1 MACNCENQNPPNNHK
16 ESLDRRSFMTRITLG
31 VGAFF
36 AAVLSF
42 PLVAAMLDPIIR
54 KKTEVWRSV
63 GKLTD
68 FKIGETKMV
77 TFENASTYEWS
88 GGIARSAAYVR
99 RKEDDSFLALS
110 INCAHLGCPVRWVEK
125 SEIFLCPCHGGV
137 YHKDGSWAAGPPP
150 RGMFDYEVRVHNN
163 NVQIKTQNIPITN
176 LTS

>member
-1 MACNCENQNPPNNHK
+1 MACNCENQNPPNNNK

-110 INCAHLGCPVRWVEK
+110 I
-125 SEIFLCPCHGGV
+125 F
-137 YHKDGSWAAGPPP
+137 
-150 RGMFDYEVRVHNN
+150 
-163 NVQIKTQNIPITN
+163 
-176 LTS
+176 

>member
-1 MACNCENQNPPNNHK
+1 MACNCEHQEQPDDNKDMLN
-16 ESLDRRSFMTRITLG
+16 RRNFMTRITLG

-42 PLVAAMLDPIIR
+42 PLLAAMLDPVMR
-54 KKTEVWRSV
+54 KKNEVWRSV
-63 GKLTD
+63 GKLSD

-77 TFENASTYEWS
+77 TFENASTYKWS

-99 RKEDDSFLALS
+99 LKEDNSFMALS
-110 INCAHLGCPVRWVEK
+110 VNCAHLGCPVRWVEK
-125 SEIFLCPCHGGV
+125 SELFLCPCHGGV

-150 RGMFDYEVRVHNN
+150 RGMFHYKIRVQND

-176 LTS
+176 LSA

>member
-77 TFENASTYEWS
+77 TFENDFVSICYDCVKKQNEK
-88 GGIARSAAYVR
+88 R
-99 RKEDDSFLALS
+99 RFK
-110 INCAHLGCPVRWVEK
+110 
-125 SEIFLCPCHGGV
+125 IF
-137 YHKDGSWAAGPPP
+137 D
-150 RGMFDYEVRVHNN
+150 
-163 NVQIKTQNIPITN
+163 
-176 LTS
+176 